1 MMRFVAGVL
10 GSPDSLGIPTNS
22 ASADALGNI
31 LNTVYFFA
39 GAIAIL
45 MLVLAGINYA
55 NSGGDTN
62 KLTKAKNTILGTV
75 IGIIIILSAFLI
87 PNFVISGMK
96 GSAI

>member
-39 GAIAIL
+39 GIL

-87 PNFVISGMK
+87 TNFVISGMK